1 MLNEGKEFIST
12 IRETRIK
19 YGLTQ
24 DQLSKLTGVPKRS
37 IENWE
42 AGSRKCPDYVTN
54 MIVYILDQKFG
65 TPDHQTF
72 LEEFLEMLQSDMKY
86 AQTYDMKRYIKNLIN
101 DISEH
106 LKK

>member
-1 MLNEGKEFIST
+1 MLTEGKDSIIKEA
-12 IRETRIK
+12 RIK

-24 DQLSKLTGVPKRS
+24 EQLSKLTGVPKRS

-42 AGSRKCPDYVTN
+42 AGVRKCPDYVTK
-54 MIVYILDQKFG
+54 MIVTMIEQKFG

-72 LEEFLEMLQSDMKY
+72 LEEFLEMLQSDIKY
-86 AQTYDMKRYIKNLIN
+86 ASGDTKTYIENMIF

-106 LKK
+106 LNK